1 MALQIYNSLTRKKEL
16 FKPLRAGHVGI
27 YVCGMT
33 VYDYCHLGHARVLV
47 VFDMVVRV
55 LRSWGYTVDYVRN
68 ITDIDDK
75 IIARAAEL
83 SEPFEDLTERFI
95 DAMHEDE
102 TVLNVSPPSQE
113 PRATDHISEI
123 IAMIRKL
130 EGQGL
135 AYQGGNGDVYFRV
148 REFSEY
154 GHLSGRSLDELK
166 VGARVDQ
173 DEAKDDPLDFVLWK
187 RAKPGEP
194 LWPSPWGEGRP
205 GWHIEC
211 SAMSTRCLADHFDI
225 HGGGMDLRFPHHENE
240 IAQTEGATGS
250 KFVNTWMHNGFVQ
263 IDEEKMSKSL
273 GNFFTIR
280 DIVGNDTE
288 PARAGEVVRFL
299 MLLSHYRS
307 PLNFSEVVL
316 DQARTGLERLYAAL
330 YKAYELA
337 PQAPRELSSD
347 TLGFAGKFDA
357 ALEDDFNTPSAIA
370 VLFEMVKRIN
380 RAIESEESATAF
392 TLASELQNLAGRLG
406 LLYQDPAVMLRAGS
420 ASENASAKAGEAHST
435 VIEDLVQKRSR
446 ARQEKDFQTS
456 DKVRAQL
463 EEMGVVLED
472 RPDGSTF
479 WRQR

>member
-1 MALQIYNSLTRKKEL
+1 M
-16 FKPLRAGHVGI
+16 

-55 LRSWGYTVDYVRN
+55 LRAWGYTVEYVRN

-83 SEPFEDLTERFI
+83 TEPFEQLTERFI

-102 TVLNVSPPSQE
+102 KVLNVAPPDQE
-113 PRATDHISEI
+113 PRATGHISEI
-123 IAMIRKL
+123 IAIIRKL
-130 EGQGL
+130 EEHGL
-135 AYQGGNGDVYFRV
+135 AYQGDNGDVYFRV
-148 REFSEY
+148 REFQNY
-154 GHLSGRSLDELK
+154 GRLSGRSLDELK
-166 VGARVDQ
+166 AGARVEK

-187 RAKPGEP
+187 HAKPGEP
-194 LWPSPWGEGRP
+194 LWPSPWGAGRP

-280 DIVGNDTE
+280 DVVGNDTNT
-288 PARAGEVVRFL
+288 ARAGEVIRFL

-307 PLNFSEVVL
+307 PLNFSEVAL
-316 DQARTGLERLYAAL
+316 DQARTGLERLYAVL
-330 YKAYELA
+330 YKVKEITPKAVA
-337 PQAPRELSSD
+337 KSRSD
-347 TLGFAGKFDA
+347 RRRFVDKFDG

-370 VLFEMVKRIN
+370 VLFDIVKDAN
-380 RAIESEESATAF
+380 RALESGQSATAHH
-392 TLASELQNLAGRLG
+392 LANELKNLAGRLG
-406 LLYQDPAVMLRAGS
+406 LLYQDPGVVLGAGGASSDVSGPAADAQS
-420 ASENASAKAGEAHST
+420 A
-435 VIEDLVQKRSR
+435 VIENLIQQRR
-446 ARQEKDFQTS
+446 QAREEKDYQTS
-456 DKVRAQL
+456 DKVRVQL
-463 EEMGVVLED
+463 EDMGVILED
-472 RPDGSTF
+472 RSDGSTF
-479 WRQR
+479 WRRR